1 MVKIRLSTPSSTSE
15 RLAIAAILV
24 LAAIL
29 RLTAL
34 GRDGLWTDECH
45 GAVRASLPLS
55 RLIPQ
60 LAAEHQAPLYYVVQ
74 KLFVSTADPSEW
86 RTRLSSVLLGL
97 LTVVVIWLVA
107 RMIVSVRAGLISA
120 FLLAISPLHVHY
132 CREARNYALLTLVTL
147 VAMWAVVRLIRR
159 PTVGAGL
166 LAGVALL
173 AILYTHDIGAVYAA
187 GVLVAGLSLLVCL
200 PQKRAALGALALAF
214 GIAVLGYL
222 PWLSAV
228 LSRSSAI
235 SLEYDWFLPIWQR
248 ELPWQIGRSLAA
260 LSHGSMPP
268 IRNHV
273 RELYWT
279 VWPALGLS
287 ALLLGLGLW
296 RREKWPLPGGAIAL
310 GGALFT
316 PLFGI
321 FVYSLL
327 ISPVYIVGRVDSAA
341 LPFFLILIAAG
352 VATLSS
358 RIAVGTLIAF
368 VGLALLPLQVDLTL
382 DTRSQ
387 ERNIARYLT
396 SSLGDSD
403 ILVMACPYR
412 SSQEYYLRF
421 WKPRVEIR
429 SFPTIRGLHPF
440 WIDWN
445 EYPGAALDLDARN
458 VAQGAD
464 DALRRH
470 GGERV
475 WVMLETDP
483 HNEVLL
489 REFRSTMASGPR
501 VGLQY
506 MGLELACFLRLD
518 GHAGK

>member
-1 MVKIRLSTPSSTSE
+1 
-15 RLAIAAILV
+15 
-24 LAAIL
+24 
-29 RLTAL
+29 
-34 GRDGLWTDECH
+34 
-45 GAVRASLPLS
+45 
-55 RLIPQ
+55 
-60 LAAEHQAPLYYVVQ
+60 
-74 KLFVSTADPSEW
+74 
-86 RTRLSSVLLGL
+86 
-97 LTVVVIWLVA
+97 
-107 RMIVSVRAGLISA
+107 
-120 FLLAISPLHVHY
+120 
-132 CREARNYALLTLVTL
+132 
-147 VAMWAVVRLIRR
+147 
-159 PTVGAGL
+159 
-166 LAGVALL
+166 
-173 AILYTHDIGAVYAA
+173 
-187 GVLVAGLSLLVCL
+187 
-200 PQKRAALGALALAF
+200 
-214 GIAVLGYL
+214 
-222 PWLSAV
+222 
-228 LSRSSAI
+228 
-235 SLEYDWFLPIWQR
+235 
-248 ELPWQIGRSLAA
+248 
-260 LSHGSMPP
+260 
-268 IRNHV
+268 
-273 RELYWT
+273 
-279 VWPALGLS
+279 
-287 ALLLGLGLW
+287 
-296 RREKWPLPGGAIAL
+296 
-310 GGALFT
+310 
-316 PLFGI
+316 
-321 FVYSLL
+321 
-327 ISPVYIVGRVDSAA
+327 VDSAA